1 MTRHSKNSTANAVY
15 TYHEKH
21 KDSSTGGYGTTQMR
35 LSKDAIKEFDCCNLT
50 LQPCRDPVIT
60 KDGYLFD
67 KQAILGKEKILF
79 HIFEQ
84 KFFYDLEYIIHQK
97 KLNARKLREYQKQLD
112 RKQQE
117 IDEQNAN
124 NQQKKINKF
133 LEKEA
138 TYSVNQSVKTLLSSK
153 HQDQQLPSILATPK
167 SLASTT
173 ASTNDDNDDEPPSST
188 STNLSNMNGNQATQL
203 PSFWVPS
210 LTPAAKKTELKKP
223 DQHVYCPISGKPITM
238 KDVIDVKFKLA
249 NDVDPK
255 KRPLVAIRD
264 RYVCAVTGDL
274 LGNSVPC
281 AVLRTSGNVVTMD
294 CVNRLIKLDMID
306 PITGAKLTDND
317 IIPMQRGGT
326 GEKLVNFK
334 NLEFDF
340 IFL

>member
-21 KDSSTGGYGTTQMR
+21 KDSSTGGYGTAQMR
-35 LSKDAIKEFDCCNLT
+35 MSKDSIKEFDCCNLT

-67 KQAILGKEKILF
+67 KQAIL
-79 HIFEQ
+79 
-84 KFFYDLEYIIHQK
+84 EYIIHQK
-97 KLNARKLREYQKQLD
+97 KLNARKMREYQKQLD

-124 NQQKKINKF
+124 DQQKKINKF

-138 TYSVNQSVKTLLSSK
+138 TYSVNQTVKTLLSSK
-153 HQDQQLPSILATPK
+153 HQDQPLSSFLITPK
-167 SLASTT
+167 SIGSGGTTSTR
-173 ASTNDDNDDEPPSST
+173 ASTNNGNDDDDDDAVVTATPAST
-188 STNLSNMNGNQATQL
+188 ASLKKLSNMEGTQATQL
-203 PSFWVPS
+203 PSFWIPS

-249 NDVDPK
+249 NDVDPN
-255 KRPLVAIRD
+255 KRPLVAVRD

-294 CVNRLIKLDMID
+294 CVNRLIKLDMLD
-306 PITGAKLTDND
+306 PITGVKLTDND

-326 GEKLVNFK
+326 GYSGSGVQLDAKLPTPAMQ
-334 NLEFDF
+334 
-340 IFL
+340 

>member
-1 MTRHSKNSTANAVY
+1 MTRHSRNSTANAVY
-15 TYHEKH
+15 TYHEKQ

-50 LQPCRDPVIT
+50 LQPCIDPVIT

-67 KQAILGKEKILF
+67 KQAIL
-79 HIFEQ
+79 
-84 KFFYDLEYIIHQK
+84 EYIVHQK
-97 KLNARKLREYQKQLD
+97 KLNARKMREYQKQLE

-124 NQQKKINKF
+124 DEQKKLNKF

-153 HQDQQLPSILATPK
+153 HQDQTLSSFLTTPK
-167 SLASTT
+167 SLLSSSIPPTPKSTRI
-173 ASTNDDNDDEPPSST
+173 STNDDNHDETSATTTTSS
-188 STNLSNMNGNQATQL
+188 SSSNLSNMAGNQATQL
-203 PSFWVPS
+203 PSFWIPS
-210 LTPAAKKTELKKP
+210 LTPAAKKAELKKP

-238 KDVIDVKFKLA
+238 KDLLDVKFKLA
-249 NDVDPK
+249 NNVDPK
-255 KRPLVAIRD
+255 KRPLVAVRD

-281 AVLRTSGNVVTMD
+281 AVLRTSGYVVTMD
-294 CVNRLIKLDMID
+294 CINRLIKLDMID
-306 PITGAKLTDND
+306 PITGDKLTDDD

-326 GEKLVNFK
+326 GYSGSGVQLDAKLPTPAMQ
-334 NLEFDF
+334 
-340 IFL
+340 